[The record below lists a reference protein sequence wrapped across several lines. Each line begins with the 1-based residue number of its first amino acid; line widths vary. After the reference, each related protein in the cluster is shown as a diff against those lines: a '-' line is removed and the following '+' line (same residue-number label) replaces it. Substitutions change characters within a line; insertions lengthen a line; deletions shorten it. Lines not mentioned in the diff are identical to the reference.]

1 VGKGGAG
8 QTRRMRS
15 GCDNVA
21 ADPGL
26 CGDCVHAQTIHS
38 DRGSIFY
45 LCRLGLTNPRF
56 PKYPRL
62 PVRQCDG
69 YQPHESTQPVS

>member
-1 VGKGGAG
+1 MSAE
-8 QTRRMRS
+8 QALQWRRMIE
-15 GCDNVA
+15 
-21 ADPGL
+21 PGL

-38 DRGSIFY
+38 DRGSTFY

-62 PVRQCDG
+62 PVRECDG
-69 YQPHESTQPVS
+69 YQRQASNRPNSEADAKHEE